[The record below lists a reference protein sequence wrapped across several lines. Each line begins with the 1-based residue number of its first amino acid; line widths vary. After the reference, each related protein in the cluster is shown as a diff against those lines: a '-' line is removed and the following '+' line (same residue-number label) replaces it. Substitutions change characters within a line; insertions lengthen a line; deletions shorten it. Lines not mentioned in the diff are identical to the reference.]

1 MAENRHV
8 QHLRSKVVES
18 NGKPK
23 LPSSSVL
30 TFGEIAVNYAE
41 NVETLSIKNESGNV
55 VTFSSDD
62 YYTKE
67 KLGTAFT
74 NSDKTVTD
82 GLNEKVNNNE
92 LNDKIADAIATADT
106 VSGAIETIVNDKLT
120 AYSSATEIE
129 EALSGKSDVGH
140 HHEVADIDDFESGV
154 ETVVSSSETI
164 TERIE
169 SVVAS
174 AITNNESVSAS
185 VESVIS
191 AFTEEA
197 LDDRYA
203 FKEHTHEASAITDFN
218 SAVEGI
224 VSTSSTITERI
235 ENVVASAIT
244 NNESVSA
251 SVSTIVEEKLEDYS
265 TTQEIETILED
276 YAKKGQVD
284 KVSEFINDVSYVT
297 SGQVEPMV
305 AAAISGSDTVISAI
319 TEILSDNS
327 GITEVINNVV
337 SGQIEGAVSGKA
349 DTSAMT
355 LAIEEATSG
364 KADSDD
370 VHEWIEAATS
380 GKVDNN
386 AYTAYTAAT
395 EAVLSGKADAS
406 DIPSVTEYADAVA
419 YDSSTQYMKFYH
431 GGTGGTMVYQFDAS
445 PFLIDGMVESVVIT
459 SVTSGASE
467 VEVLQITWN
476 SAAGSQVTYIPLSD
490 IFDPANY
497 YTKDEIDDIVSG
509 INATIEDNE
518 RVVSSALNDLN
529 DRIDEKSDFDGK
541 SSGVTA
547 MTGYQKAAQYTA
559 VATSDTLNEA
569 IGKLEKGIES
579 AASGGVNDVSLDSG
593 TTSGSLRLIVNET
606 PGIDVFVPGLGS
618 AAFKSVGSGNT
629 QVAAGDHHHTASQI
643 DDFDDAVADGISGNS
658 TIINA
663 IAKSI
668 EVNPT
673 FSGSIM
679 SAVTSSTEYQT
690 LSADVYTIGDNLDNL
705 ANSLGSAAYEDA
717 NAFASSSH
725 THTASQIT
733 DFNTAIA
740 NSISGNSSVINS
752 ITKVITGNSN
762 VSGSVIDIVSNYTYD
777 KDTIDEK
784 VAAGGTF
791 DPTQYYTTAQ
801 TDNLLAGKSGTGHT
815 HPEYANQNAF
825 SVISANGST
834 ITADNTGDTLTL
846 SGDSFI
852 NINVN
857 NGTSGSDD
865 RAIFTINTGATSGT
879 VAVGNHTHT
888 TTIATST
895 ATNQINLA
903 FGSKYALSAGG
914 TSYVFTMPSTSSTW
928 TNNYYTTGLTVSTAT
943 TSNTITVKGNNTS
956 VTGTAVLSGATTSAA
971 GLMTSA
977 DKTALNNLN
986 PLSGKVSTLSAIT
999 ATSTA
1004 INSLTG
1010 SVGTM
1015 AYQNTSS
1022 YSSATQVNT
1031 ALAGKSN
1038 TGHTHSGTYATNAF
1052 SKIKINAESTTIDA
1066 DSTGDTLT
1074 ISGGTFITLTRDSTN
1089 DKLTINVPTGTT
1101 NATVAVGN
1109 HTHSASTI
1117 EGFDNAVMNIISSNT
1132 SVKNEII
1139 SAVTASTQYSTL
1151 SGDVYTISGTADAA
1165 KAVTDFYIG
1174 HNPSGS
1180 TPIYTLANIPK
1191 TKRLVIVTLTGTTTA
1206 YNNVSISGGSLPDGY
1221 EVHVMIK
1228 NTTSSDVT
1236 ITYPTA
1242 SPYVNT
1248 TNDTGFVIKTNGTG
1262 ELNFISDGTNIY
1274 MRGA

>member
-1 MAENRHV
+1 MAERHI
-8 QHLRSKVVES
+8 QHLRSRVVEE

-23 LPSSSVL
+23 LPSSSAL
-30 TFGEIAVNYAE
+30 TFGEIAVNYAD
-41 NVETLSIKNESGNV
+41 NVETLSIKNENGNIV
-55 VTFSSDD
+55 VFSSDD

-74 NSDKTVTD
+74 GSNSAFTVTE
-82 GLNEKVNNNE
+82 GLDEKVNNDE
-92 LNDKIADAIATADT
+92 LDDKIADAIATADT

-129 EALSGKSDVGH
+129 EALSGKSDVDH
-140 HHEVADIDDFESGV
+140 HHVVADIDDFESGV
-154 ETVVSSSETI
+154 ETVVSSSE
-164 TERIE
+164 
-169 SVVAS
+169 
-174 AITNNESVSAS
+174 
-185 VESVIS
+185 
-191 AFTEEA
+191 
-197 LDDRYA
+197 
-203 FKEHTHEASAITDFN
+203 
-218 SAVEGI
+218 
-224 VSTSSTITERI
+224 TITERI

-251 SVSTIVEEKLEDYS
+251 SVSTIVEDKLASYS
-265 TTQEIETILED
+265 SATEIDTELLK
-276 YAKKGQVD
+276 YAKKGQID
-284 KVSEFINDVSYVT
+284 NVSEFINDVSYVT

-305 AAAISGSDTVISAI
+305 AAAISGSDAVISAI
-319 TEILSDNS
+319 TEVLSDNS

-364 KADSDD
+364 KANSDD

-380 GKVDNN
+380 GKVDNDTF
-386 AYTAYTAAT
+386 TAFTSSTETTLGNKADSSAVTESIEAATSGKVDTSVYEQFTGDT
-395 EAVLSGKADAS
+395 EAVLSGKADVS

-490 IFDPANY
+490 IFDPSNY
-497 YTKDEIDDIVSG
+497 YDKDDIDTLVGSG
-509 INATIEDNE
+509 FTSSSITDVIIENE
-518 RVVSSALNDLN
+518 LTVSSALNDLN
-529 DRIDEKSDFDGK
+529 DRINEKSDFDGK

-559 VATSDTLNEA
+559 VVTSDTLNEA

-579 AASGGVNDVSLDSG
+579 AASGGVNNVSLDSG
-593 TTSGSLRLIVNET
+593 TTSGSLRLIVNGT
-606 PGIDVFVPGLGS
+606 PDLDVFVPGLGS

-679 SAVTSSTEYQT
+679 SAVTSSTEYQS

-801 TDNLLAGKSGTGHT
+801 TDSLLDGKSDTGHT

-879 VAVGNHTHT
+879 VAVGNHTHA

-895 ATNQINLA
+895 ATNQINLG

-956 VTGTAVLSGATTSAA
+956 VTGTAVLNGATTSAA

-999 ATSTA
+999 ASSTA

-1066 DSTGDTLT
+1066 DTTGDTLT
-1074 ISGGTFITLTRDSTN
+1074 VSAGTFVTLTRDSNN
-1089 DKLTINVPTGTT
+1089 DKFTIDVNTGSTSG
-1101 NATVAVGN
+1101 TVAVGN

-1117 EGFDNAVMNIISSNT
+1117 EGFDDAVTNIISNNI

-1174 HNPSGS
+1174 HNPSGN

-1206 YNNVSISGGSLPDGY
+1206 YNNVSINGGSLPDGY
-1221 EVHVMIK
+1221 EVHVMIN

-1236 ITYPTA
+1236 IAYPTA

-1248 TNDTGFVIKTNGTG
+1248 TNDTGFVVKTNGTG